1 MNKSN
6 KEVIQLLKSNIE
18 QGIYCPDQQIVTQK
32 FHKPFL
38 RNGKTVTERVLIL
51 GRNVALTEI
60 CKVLQIDH
68 KEYVRLKEIKRFIKS
83 QKNRLLKSCCKMINK
98 IKLKT
103 FLVYWNF

>member
-68 KEYVRLKEIKRFIKS
+68 KEYVRLESDKEIYKIPKE
-83 QKNRLLKSCCKMINK
+83 QVIEKLLQNDK
-98 IKLKT
+98 
-103 FLVYWNF
+103 

>member
-18 QGIYCPDQQIVTQK
+18 QGIYCLDQQIVTQK

-68 KEYVRLKEIKRFIKS
+68 KEYVRLESDKEIYKIPKE
-83 QKNRLLKSCCKMINK
+83 QVIEKLLQNDK
-98 IKLKT
+98 
-103 FLVYWNF
+103 